1 MSYKPYSIVTPSFNP
16 LSGGIRV
23 MWGLYGWLLSRGQ
36 IAYVNATYEN
46 DNFVAIYPEIYHG
59 NPTGANT
66 VVRYILNKPGVMGT
80 SIQNGVFTPG
90 PTSFPPD
97 DHIFVFSKIYD
108 TFGVDDEHLMFL
120 PILNLHLFKAKKGR
134 RKNRCV
140 FVGKGKDIP
149 LKETKGLT
157 RITRDLSID
166 QGALADYL
174 NTCEIMYSFENP
186 TAMNEIAR
194 LCGCRVVFIPEG
206 ATISYTKEELEKNY
220 EPGMNGISWGLK
232 EDVPLDV
239 DKFREHYIDMV
250 TEFNQKLDRF
260 IEITQGGGK

>member
-1 MSYKPYSIVTPSFNP
+1 
-16 LSGGIRV
+16 
-23 MWGLYGWLLSRGQ
+23 MWGLYGWLLARGQ

-46 DNFVAIYPEIYHG
+46 PDFVAIYPEIYHG

-80 SIQNGVFTPG
+80 PDQNGVFTPG
-90 PTSFPPD
+90 PTSFPPED
-97 DHIFVFSKIYD
+97 QIFVFSKIYD

-140 FVGKGKDIP
+140 FVGKGRDIP

-157 RITRDLSID
+157 RITRELSLD

-194 LCGCRVVFIPEG
+194 LCGCRVVFISEG

-239 DKFREHYIDMV
+239 DKFREHYFDMV
-250 TEFNQKLDRF
+250 TKFNRKLDRF

>member
-1 MSYKPYSIVTPSFNP
+1 
-16 LSGGIRV
+16 
-23 MWGLYGWLLSRGQ
+23 MWGLYGWLLAKGQ

-46 DNFVAIYPEIYHG
+46 PDFVAIYPEIYHG

-80 SIQNGVFTPG
+80 SIQSGSFTPG
-90 PTSFPPD
+90 PTSFSPED
-97 DHIFVFSKIYD
+97 QIFVFSKIYD

-149 LKETKGLT
+149 LKETEGLP
-157 RITRDLSID
+157 RITRELSSD
-166 QGALADYL
+166 QNRLADFL
-174 NTCEIMYSFENP
+174 NTCEVMYSFENP

-194 LCGCRVVFIPEG
+194 LAGCKVCYISEG
-206 ATISYTKEELEKNY
+206 ATIKYTREELETKY
-220 EPGMNGISWGLK
+220 EPGMEGVYFGID
-232 EDVPLDV
+232 E
-239 DKFREHYIDMV
+239 
-250 TEFNQKLDRF
+250 
-260 IEITQGGGK
+260 